1 MGRAPAYGSERGRLH
16 KLIAIVPHL
25 IIAFLLLFLVPL
37 QPTYIQSLATKIL
50 IFAIFAM
57 SLDLLIGYAGI
68 MSLGHAAFFG
78 TAGYA
83 AGILAV
89 RYGVDNVWLGLGFGI
104 LLATLVAAVFGII
117 ALQARGIYSILITFA
132 LGQLLYSVATKW
144 RSVTNGDYG
153 LWGIPLPALGLSS
166 FEWNGTYY
174 YYFVFLAFLVCY
186 FCLYRLVKSPFGKS
200 LQGIREGG
208 SRMRAL
214 GYNTWLFKYVAFIIA
229 GMFAGAAGVLYAY
242 HSGIMTPGDLAV
254 ANSGLVMLMAIAG
267 GVGTVYGPVIGAALI
282 LTIQYYAGI
291 LTADRWPLILGGVF
305 VLTIMYARAGVGVY
319 FFNLW
324 KRALEGWK
332 F

>member
-1 MGRAPAYGSERGRLH
+1 MGREPADGSERRGLL
-16 KLIAIVPHL
+16 KLIRLVPQFVIV
-25 IIAFLLLFLVPL
+25 LLLIFLVPL
-37 QPTYIQSLATKIL
+37 EPTYIQSLATKIL

-78 TAGYA
+78 AAGYG

-89 RYGVDNVWLGLGFGI
+89 RYGIDNIWLGLASGI
-104 LLATLVAAVFGII
+104 LLATFIAAVFGII

-132 LGQLLYSVATKW
+132 LGQLLYSLATKW

-153 LWGIPLPALGLSS
+153 LWGIPLPALGLSG

-186 FCLYRLVKSPFGKS
+186 LCLYRLVKSPFGKS
-200 LQGIREGG
+200 LQGIREGE

-214 GYNTWLFKYVAFIIA
+214 GYNTWLFKYVTFVIA
-229 GMFAGAAGVLYAY
+229 GMFAGVAGVLFAY
-242 HSGIMTPGDLAV
+242 HSGIITPGDLAV
-254 ANSGLVMLMAIAG
+254 MNSGFVMLMVIAG
-267 GVGTVYGPVIGAALI
+267 GIGTIYGAVIGAALI
-282 LTIQYYAGI
+282 ITIQYYAGI

-319 FFNLW
+319 FYSLW
-324 KRALEGWK
+324 KRVLEGWK

>member
-1 MGRAPAYGSERGRLH
+1 MGRAPAYRSERGRVH
-16 KLIAIVPHL
+16 KMIEIAPHL
-25 IIAFLLLFLVPL
+25 VIALLLLFVVPL
-37 QPTYIQSLATKIL
+37 QPTYIQSLVTKIL

-57 SLDLLIGYAGI
+57 SLDLLIGYTGI

-83 AGILAV
+83 AGILVV
-89 RYGVDNVWLGLGFGI
+89 RYGVDSVWLGLGFGI

-153 LWGIPLPALGLSS
+153 LWGIPIPSLGLSS

-174 YYFVFLAFLVCY
+174 YYFVFLAFIVCY

-200 LQGIREGG
+200 LQGIREGE

-214 GYNTWLFKYVAFIIA
+214 GYNIWLFKYVAFIIA

-254 ANSGLVMLMAIAG
+254 ANSGFVMLMAIAG
-267 GVGTVYGPVIGAALI
+267 GVGTIYGPVIGAALI
-282 LTIQYYAGI
+282 ITIQYYAGI
-291 LTADRWPLILGGVF
+291 LTPNRWPLILGGVF

-319 FFNLW
+319 FFKLW
-324 KRALEGWK
+324 KRVLEGWK

>member
-1 MGRAPAYGSERGRLH
+1 MGRAPAYRSKRGRLH
-16 KLIAIVPHL
+16 KLIEIVPHL
-25 IIAFLLLFLVPL
+25 VIALLLLFLVPL

-83 AGILAV
+83 AGILVV

-132 LGQLLYSVATKW
+132 LGQLLYSFATKW

-153 LWGIPLPALGLSS
+153 LWGIPIPSLGLSS

-174 YYFVFLAFLVCY
+174 YYFVFLAFIVCY

-200 LQGIREGG
+200 LQGIREGE

-214 GYNTWLFKYVAFIIA
+214 GYNIWLFKYVAFIIA

-254 ANSGLVMLMAIAG
+254 ANSGFVMLMAIAG
-267 GVGTVYGPVIGAALI
+267 GVGTIYGPVIGAALI
-282 LTIQYYAGI
+282 ITIQYYASI
-291 LTADRWPLILGGVF
+291 LTPNRWPLILGGVF

-319 FFNLW
+319 FFKLW
-324 KRALEGWK
+324 KRVLEGWK

>member
-1 MGRAPAYGSERGRLH
+1 MERAPAYGFERGRFH
-16 KLIAIVPHL
+16 KLIAIVPNL
-25 IIAFLLLFLVPL
+25 VIIFLLLFLVPL
-37 QPTYIQSLATKIL
+37 QPPYIQSLATKIL

-83 AGILAV
+83 AGILVV

-153 LWGIPLPALGLSS
+153 LWGIPIPALGLSS

-186 FCLYRLVKSPFGKS
+186 FFLSRLVKSPFGKS
-200 LQGIREGG
+200 LQGIREGE

-254 ANSGLVMLMAIAG
+254 ANSGFVMLMAIAG
-267 GVGTVYGPVIGAALI
+267 GVGTIYGPAIGAALI
-282 LTIQYYAGI
+282 ITIQYYAGI

-319 FFNLW
+319 FFKLW